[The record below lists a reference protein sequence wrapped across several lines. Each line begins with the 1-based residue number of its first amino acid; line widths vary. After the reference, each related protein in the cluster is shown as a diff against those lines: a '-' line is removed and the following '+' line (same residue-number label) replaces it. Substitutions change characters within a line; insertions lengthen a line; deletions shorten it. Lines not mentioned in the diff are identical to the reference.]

1 MSFQTSVVQVLLFV
15 SLSAASATAGGP
27 MSLLGAPAA
36 DPASQPVPEAACRP
50 AVMTGGLKFGALS
63 GSSVQDVA
71 DRARALGVNL
81 EIEKLGGLIVK
92 TYHFEAKG
100 CADALKKLW
109 AYLDRLSG
117 R

>member
-1 MSFQTSVVQVLLFV
+1 MSTKTRIVQVLLLV
-15 SLSAASATAGGP
+15 SLSAARATAGGP
-27 MSLLGAPAA
+27 MSLLGAAASDPAA
-36 DPASQPVPEAACRP
+36 KPAAEAVCRP
-50 AVMTGGLKFGALS
+50 AVMTGSLQFGALS

-71 DRARALGVNL
+71 DRARTLGVNL

-92 TYHFEAKG
+92 KYHFEAKG